1 MRNGISIQEKQ
12 KMKITFTTKNIDK
25 KLYSKG
31 ILNYIYEHYNH
42 KDYARLMLQDKW
54 EIIVSPV
61 SESIPDFYLES
72 ERTFLSN
79 RIPHGVTGDKEINVY
94 VLDIDNSMIM
104 LQNFSAIYH
113 EVAHMILKIYYP
125 NLQVQQRTNDFYGKK
140 GQFRKMFSSEVHD
153 RSVEGKFRQIRFFK
167 NYHTKITLI
176 ALDILDLTN
185 SRKVFSIK

>member
-1 MRNGISIQEKQ
+1 
-12 KMKITFTTKNIDK
+12 MKINFTTKNIDK

-31 ILNYIYEHYNH
+31 ILNYIYEHYNY
-42 KDYARLMLQDKW
+42 KDYSRLMTQDQW
-54 EIIVSPV
+54 EIKVSPV

-72 ERTFLSN
+72 ERTNLSN
-79 RIPHGVTGDKEINVY
+79 RIPHGVTGDKEIIVY
-94 VLDIDNSMIM
+94 VLDVDNPMIM

-113 EVAHMILKIYYP
+113 ECAHMVLKIYYP
-125 NLQVQQRTNDFYGKK
+125 KLQVQQRTNDFYGKK

-185 SRKVFSIK
+185 SRKEFKIK